1 MGLINEIIKWIN
13 TIGGSLVVAG
23 VIGCFAAYYFLKVKK
38 IAAKE
43 EHVNTSNFRRTD
55 AVDYVPVKDVL
66 HKGGLDTEGI
76 IAINDT
82 LFVGGLSVRGFDYP
96 SASNRERVDAQVNS
110 QAFFNVVED
119 AITFRQSVK
128 GIDLSANVEEYEKI
142 VKDLAARQMVLDAD
156 YQSTLAAAEAAA
168 KEDPDSF
175 SFYEDHVKELQRT
188 ISSLNHQIDECNAII
203 GYMKAMMKDSGKQG
217 GGQKSSQILFSYQFD
232 PSQYSQ
238 ELTKEQI
245 YVKAQEAL
253 AAKARTYADAL
264 AFCHFRATRLTCR
277 ELILL
282 IRKHN
287 CPISGEDSRLEELL
301 DSSYS
306 SLFVSSDSL
315 VEAQKD
321 LIGEEEYEA
330 RLARYEAEVEEYL
343 RLQREQMEADAQ
355 ELEDSSRQ
363 KAYEEIHGEGALS

>member
-1 MGLINEIIKWIN
+1 MGLLNEIIEWIN
-13 TIGGSLVVAG
+13 RIGGSLIFAGILGCVAA
-23 VIGCFAAYYFLKVKK
+23 FYFLRVKK

-43 EHVNTSNFRRTD
+43 EHVNTANFRRMD
-55 AVDYVPVKDVL
+55 AVDYVPIKDVL
-66 HKGGLDTEGI
+66 YKNGLDTEGI
-76 IAINDT
+76 IAISDT

-128 GIDLSANVEEYEKI
+128 GIDLSANVEEYENI
-142 VKDLAARQMVLDAD
+142 VKNLAKQLMSLDAD
-156 YQSTLAAAEAAA
+156 YQSTITAAEAAA
-168 KEDPDSF
+168 QDDPDSF
-175 SFYEDHVKELQRT
+175 AFYEEHVQELQRRIT
-188 ISSLNHQIDECNAII
+188 SVNHQIDECRALI
-203 GYMKAMMKDSGKQG
+203 GYMQAMMKDSGKQG

-238 ELTKEQI
+238 ELSREQI

-253 AAKARTYADAL
+253 AAKACTYADAL

-287 CPISGEDSRLEELL
+287 CPLSGEDSRLEELL
-301 DSSYS
+301 NSSYS

-315 VEAQKD
+315 VEAQKEW
-321 LIGEEEYEA
+321 IGEEEYEA
-330 RLARYEAEVEEYL
+330 RLARYEAELEEILRQQKEDMVEDA
-343 RLQREQMEADAQ
+343 RSIDEASYSKGFQ
-355 ELEDSSRQ
+355 
-363 KAYEEIHGEGALS
+363 EIHGEGAMV

>member
-1 MGLINEIIKWIN
+1 
-13 TIGGSLVVAG
+13 
-23 VIGCFAAYYFLKVKK
+23 
-38 IAAKE
+38 
-43 EHVNTSNFRRTD
+43 
-55 AVDYVPVKDVL
+55 
-66 HKGGLDTEGI
+66 
-76 IAINDT
+76 
-82 LFVGGLSVRGFDYP
+82 
-96 SASNRERVDAQVNS
+96 VNS